1 MTFKEILDEVIKIKI
16 KTPEKFQ
23 KVAKYVRNH
32 FKYVISSIFI
42 LFSWV
47 YQWCIIAFKQDSK
60 SNDFE
65 TIKAIF
71 DFFLSYVLVTLLKEK
86 LKKFFENRFEM
97 FKNYKKKFFLFI
109 IFLVICIVFGITKLI
124 PILFFRIITIFVI
137 LLPLLLSTFLF
148 FISDDTEKI
157 LESFVFTSLFIS
169 LGFIITIFFI
179 IFPLIPN
186 FDPIKFIYKYLF
198 IIFIEMF
205 ELIDKNFDIDK
216 KQKKYIKVEKKI

>member
-86 LKKFFENRFEM
+86 LKKFF
-97 FKNYKKKFFLFI
+97 
-109 IFLVICIVFGITKLI
+109 
-124 PILFFRIITIFVI
+124 
-137 LLPLLLSTFLF
+137 
-148 FISDDTEKI
+148 
-157 LESFVFTSLFIS
+157 
-169 LGFIITIFFI
+169 
-179 IFPLIPN
+179 
-186 FDPIKFIYKYLF
+186 
-198 IIFIEMF
+198 
-205 ELIDKNFDIDK
+205 
-216 KQKKYIKVEKKI
+216 